1 MKVLFITNMYPVP
14 DYIYFGI
21 HVKEQIDALKKDEGV
36 EADVYFING
45 RESKLN
51 YFKSI
56 SALRS
61 KIEKGNYDLIH
72 IHYGISGLFLLF
84 YTPKIPVFI
93 TLHSGELFQKK
104 GYINHLMQK
113 NLTLAIVK
121 KVEKVIVLND
131 TMITLLSPY
140 KDKLIKLP
148 CGTDLDLFTNNAQPM
163 ASDKFVI
170 GFPGNKARKE
180 KNYPL
185 FMEIV
190 TELRKARTV
199 EVIEFH
205 NLTREEVIAGLG
217 KIDLLLM
224 TSTVEG
230 SPQIIKEAMAC
241 NKAIISTKV
250 GDVDDLLG
258 NVTNS
263 YVLDSFSFS
272 DFLEPVVKIMTLPVS
287 ARVSNGRA
295 KLIEMGLNSRKV
307 SERIYHLYKEYVSG
321 SK

>member
-36 EADVYFING
+36 EGDVYFING

-56 SALRS
+56 SALRN
-61 KIEKGNYDLIH
+61 KIDKGNYDLIH

-84 YTPKIPVFI
+84 YTPTIPVFV

-131 TMITLLSPY
+131 TMVTLLSPY
-140 KDKLIKLP
+140 KDKLVKLP
-148 CGTDLDLFTNNAQPM
+148 CGTDLDLFTDNGQFKTL
-163 ASDKFVI
+163 DKFVI
-170 GFPGNKARKE
+170 GFPGNKERKE

-185 FMEIV
+185 FMEII
-190 TELRKARTV
+190 TELREARTV

-205 NLTREEVIAGLG
+205 NLTRDEVIKGLG

-241 NKAIISTKV
+241 NKPIISTRV
-250 GDVDDLLG
+250 GDVDDLLED
-258 NVTNS
+258 VSNS
-263 YVLDSFSFS
+263 YVLDSFTSS
-272 DFLEPVVKIMTLPVS
+272 DFLEPIVKIMNLPV
-287 ARVSNGRA
+287 AERFSNGRN

-307 SERIYHLYKEYVSG
+307 SERIYQAYKEFV
-321 SK
+321 KQN

>member
-21 HVKEQIDALKKDEGV
+21 HVKEQIDALRKDEGV
-36 EADVYFING
+36 ENDVYFING

-56 SALRS
+56 FALRK
-61 KIEKGNYDLIH
+61 KIEQGNYDLIH

-84 YTPKIPVFI
+84 YTPKVPVI
-93 TLHSGELFQKK
+93 VTLHSGELFQKK

-113 NLTLAIVK
+113 NLTMAIVK
-121 KVEKVIVLND
+121 RVQKVIVLND
-131 TMITLLSPY
+131 TMISLLDQY
-140 KDKLIKLP
+140 KDKLVKLP
-148 CGTDLDLFTNNAQPM
+148 CGTDLELFSNSAEPKRAPHFT
-163 ASDKFVI
+163 I
-170 GFPGNKARKE
+170 GFPGNKARPE
-180 KNYPL
+180 KNHPL
-185 FMEIV
+185 FMQII
-190 TELRKARTV
+190 TELRKASTIDI
-199 EVIEFH
+199 IEFH

-241 NKAIISTKV
+241 NRPIISTNV
-250 GDVDDLLG
+250 GDVDDLLAG
-258 NVTNS
+258 VANS
-263 YVLDSFSFS
+263 TVVNNLDFR
-272 DFLEPVVKIMTLPVS
+272 DFLEPVVKIMNLPAS
-287 ARVSNGRA
+287 ARLSNGRE

-307 SERIYHLYKEYVSG
+307 SERIFHLYKETLQQ
-321 SK
+321 K